1 MENTY
6 FFDPFSVVLQALL
19 LIGFIFIL
27 YYLIK
32 LYRKIVKYL
41 DKNSK

>member
-1 MENTY
+1 MKNLII
-6 FFDPFSVVLQALL
+6 FDPISVVLQALL

>member
-1 MENTY
+1 MKTTY
-6 FFDPFSVVLQALL
+6 FFDPFSAALQVLL

-32 LYRKIVKYL
+32 LYRKIVKFL